1 MQEATV
7 LTASGYTKKQ
17 LTGAILFTGY
27 CVGNIIGPQTF
38 KSSEKPGYH
47 SAYIAML
54 VGYVIKL
61 VAITILYIYMWRVN
75 KKRDR
80 EQIADAGG
88 SLDEKERVRRQGIE
102 GGMHDMTELDNKY
115 FRYVL

>member
-1 MQEATV
+1 M
-7 LTASGYTKKQ
+7 
-17 LTGAILFTGY
+17 FTGY

-38 KSSEKPGYH
+38 KSSEKPGYY

-61 VAITILYIYMWRVN
+61 VAITVLYIYMWSIN

-80 EQIADAGG
+80 EQAVDT
-88 SLDEKERVRRQGIE
+88 SVDEKERVRREGIE